1 MFDQVKKLMEMKK
14 QADILKK
21 QLEATIIEV
30 QETRGI
36 KVVINGAQIFQSID
50 IEEGLLNAGN
60 KNRIQMDLLKNMNT
74 AVKRSQQAAAN
85 KMKSMPG
92 FNLTGL
98 SELFN

>member
-1 MFDQVKKLMEMKK
+1 MLDQVKKLMEMKK

-21 QLEATIIEV
+21 ELEATIIEV

-85 KMKSMPG
+85 KMKNMPG
-92 FNLTGL
+92 FNLPGL
-98 SELFN
+98 S

>member
-1 MFDQVKKLMEMKK
+1 MLDQVKKVMEMKK

-21 QLEATIIEV
+21 EMEATIIEV

-60 KNRIQMDLLKNMNT
+60 KNRVQMDLLKNMNT

-85 KMKSMPG
+85 KMKNMPG
-92 FNLTGL
+92 FNLPGL
-98 SELFN
+98 S

>member
-36 KVVINGAQIFQSID
+36 KVVVNGAQMFQSIE

-92 FNLTGL
+92 FNLPGL
-98 SELFN
+98 T

>member
-21 QLEATIIEV
+21 ELEATIIDV

-50 IEEGLLNAGN
+50 IEEGLLNASN
-60 KNRIQMDLLKNMNT
+60 KNRVQMDLLRSINT

-85 KMKSMPG
+85 KMKNMPG
-92 FNLTGL
+92 FNLPGL
-98 SELFN
+98 S

>member
-36 KVVINGAQIFQSID
+36 KVVVNGAQMFQSIE

-92 FNLTGL
+92 FNLPGL
-98 SELFN
+98 S

>member
-1 MFDQVKKLMEMKK
+1 MLDQVKKLMEMKK

-21 QLEATIIEV
+21 ELEATIIEV

-36 KVVINGAQIFQSID
+36 KVVVNGAQIFQSID

-85 KMKSMPG
+85 KMKNMPG
-92 FNLTGL
+92 FNLPGL
-98 SELFN
+98 S

>member
-21 QLEATIIEV
+21 ELEATIIEV

-36 KVVINGAQIFQSID
+36 KVVVNGAQIFQSIE

-85 KMKSMPG
+85 KMKNMPG
-92 FNLTGL
+92 FNLPGL
-98 SELFN
+98 S

>member
-21 QLEATIIEV
+21 ELEATIIEV

-50 IEEGLLNAGN
+50 IEESLLNAGN
-60 KNRIQMDLLKNMNT
+60 KNRIQMELLKNMNT

-85 KMKSMPG
+85 KMKNMPG
-92 FNLTGL
+92 FNLPGL
-98 SELFN
+98 S

>member
-36 KVVINGAQIFQSID
+36 KVVVNGAQMFQSID

-60 KNRIQMDLLKNMNT
+60 KNRIQMDLLKNVNT

-92 FNLTGL
+92 FNLPGL
-98 SELFN
+98 S

>member
-1 MFDQVKKLMEMKK
+1 MLDQVKKIMEMKK

-21 QLEATIIEV
+21 ELEAMSIEV

-36 KVVINGAQIFQSID
+36 KVVVNGAQIFQSIEID
-50 IEEGLLNAGN
+50 ESLLTPGN
-60 KNRIQMDLLKNMNT
+60 KNRIQMDLLKGLNT

-92 FNLTGL
+92 FNLPGL
-98 SELFN
+98 T

>member
-1 MFDQVKKLMEMKK
+1 MFDQVKKMMEMKK

-21 QLEATIIEV
+21 ELEATIIEV

-36 KVVINGAQIFQSID
+36 KVVVNGAQIFQSID

-60 KNRIQMDLLKNMNT
+60 KNRVQMDLLKNMNT

-85 KMKSMPG
+85 KMKIMPG
-92 FNLTGL
+92 FNFPGM
-98 SELFN
+98 S

>member
-1 MFDQVKKLMEMKK
+1 MLDQAKKLWEMKK

-21 QLEATIIEV
+21 ELEATIIEV

-36 KVVINGAQIFQSID
+36 KVVVNGAQIFQSID

-92 FNLTGL
+92 FNFPGL
-98 SELFN
+98 S

>member
-1 MFDQVKKLMEMKK
+1 MLDQVKKLMEMKK

-21 QLEATIIEV
+21 ELESTIIEV

-36 KVVINGAQIFQSID
+36 KVVVNGAQIFQSIE

-74 AVKRSQQAAAN
+74 AIKRSQQAAAN

-92 FNLTGL
+92 FNLPGL
-98 SELFN
+98 S

>member
-21 QLEATIIEV
+21 ELEATIIDV

-36 KVVINGAQIFQSID
+36 KVVINGAQIFQTIE
-50 IEEGLLNAGN
+50 IEESLLTAAN
-60 KNRIQMDLLKNMNT
+60 KNRVQMDLLRSVNT

-85 KMKSMPG
+85 KMKNMPG
-92 FNLTGL
+92 FNLPGL
-98 SELFN
+98 S

>member
-21 QLEATIIEV
+21 ELEATIIEV

-36 KVVINGAQIFQSID
+36 KVVVNGAQIFQSIE

-60 KNRIQMDLLKNMNT
+60 KNRVQMDLLKNMNT

-85 KMKSMPG
+85 KMKNMPG
-92 FNLTGL
+92 FNLPGL
-98 SELFN
+98 S

>member
-1 MFDQVKKLMEMKK
+1 MFDKVKKLMEMKK

-21 QLEATIIEV
+21 ELESTIIDV

-36 KVVINGAQIFQSID
+36 KVVINGAQIFQSIE

-85 KMKSMPG
+85 KMKNMPG
-92 FNLTGL
+92 FNLPGL
-98 SELFN
+98 S

>member
-1 MFDQVKKLMEMKK
+1 MIDQVKKIMEMKK

-21 QLEATIIEV
+21 ELEATIIEV

-36 KVVINGAQIFQSID
+36 KLVVNGAQIFQSID

-60 KNRIQMDLLKNMNT
+60 KNRIQMDLLKAMNT

-85 KMKSMPG
+85 KMKNMPG
-92 FNLTGL
+92 FNLPGL
-98 SELFN
+98 S